1 MNFNEFNNIVNQY
14 GFNLNENQFSLLKQY
29 YELLKITNE
38 HTNITRIIEEQD
50 VYIKHFLDSFL
61 PAKHVDF
68 NNKMIMDVGSGGG
81 FPGIPLAILY
91 PESKF
96 TLLEPIGKKVNF
108 LIEVKNKLNLKNV
121 EVIQGRAEDKKEFRE
136 HFDIVISR
144 AVSYLNLLLELCT
157 PLTKVEGLVIAMK
170 GERANEEIKDSK
182 NAIKVLSLE
191 EPIIYEDELPCLEG
205 KRFNLVFKKR
215 QKTNLIYP
223 RNYSQ
228 IKKKPL

>member
-1 MNFNEFNNIVNQY
+1 MNYIEFNNIVKEY
-14 GFNLNENQFSLLKQY
+14 GFSLSENQFLLLKQY

-61 PAKHVDF
+61 PSKHVDF
-68 NNKMIMDVGSGGG
+68 NNKNIMDVGSGGG

-91 PESKF
+91 PSSKF
-96 TLLEPIGKKVNF
+96 ILLEPIGKKVMF
-108 LIEVKNKLNLKNV
+108 LKEVKEKLKLDNV
-121 EVIQGRAEDKKEFRE
+121 EVIQGRAEDLKEYRE
-136 HFDIVISR
+136 YFDIVISR

-157 PLTKVEGLVIAMK
+157 PLAKVNGAIIAMK
-170 GERANEEIKDSK
+170 GERASEEIKDSA
-182 NAIKVLSLE
+182 NAIKVLSLND
-191 EPIIYEDELPCLEG
+191 PIVYEDELPCLEG
-205 KRFNLVFKKR
+205 RRYNLVFIKS
-215 QKTNLIYP
+215 QKTKLMYP

>member
-96 TLLEPIGKKVNF
+96 TLLEPIGKKVIF
-108 LIEVKNKLNLKNV
+108 LNEVKNKLNLKNV